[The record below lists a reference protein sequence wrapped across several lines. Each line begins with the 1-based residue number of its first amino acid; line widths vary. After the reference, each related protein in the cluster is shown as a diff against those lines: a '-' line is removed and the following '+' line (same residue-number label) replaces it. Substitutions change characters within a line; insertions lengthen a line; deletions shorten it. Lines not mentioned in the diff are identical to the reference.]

1 MTAFTLNGADVMTLN
16 PAEETVTIEITN
28 GELRIDGAKVTTFDV
43 QATNGVIHIID
54 AVITL
59 D

>member
-1 MTAFTLNGADVMTLN
+1 VNLA
-16 PAEETVTIEITN
+16 ITN
-28 GELRIDGAKVTTFDV
+28 GELRVDGAKVTTFDV
-43 QATNGVIHIID
+43 QATNGIIHIID